1 MFGAFKFFT
10 YLCSVKQLRTITI
23 KTIKEEKIMV
33 ITTIVTTFTIGT
45 ILTGAVKIA
54 IAFKNR

>member
-1 MFGAFKFFT
+1 
-10 YLCSVKQLRTITI
+10 
-23 KTIKEEKIMV
+23 MV
-33 ITTIVTTFTIGT
+33 VTTIVTTLTIGT

>member
-1 MFGAFKFFT
+1 
-10 YLCSVKQLRTITI
+10 
-23 KTIKEEKIMV
+23 MV
-33 ITTIVTTFTIGT
+33 ITTIVTTFTITT